1 MGSHGT
7 YLLSAMCINLKLSSS
22 LSMSKLTMQ
31 DLGVS
36 DAQAIFAAGG
46 GGGDGERD
54 EMGRERSEKS
64 TARGAE
70 RTGERAEAGGD
81 TSSCTH

>member
-1 MGSHGT
+1 MYTQLVDKTLMGNGGQIKRQNPMFTT
-7 YLLSAMCINLKLSSS
+7 YA
-22 LSMSKLTMQ
+22 TPGQ

-54 EMGRERSEKS
+54 VQMGRERSEKS
-64 TARGAE
+64 TA
-70 RTGERAEAGGD
+70 
-81 TSSCTH
+81 

>member
-1 MGSHGT
+1 
-7 YLLSAMCINLKLSSS
+7 
-22 LSMSKLTMQ
+22 MQ

-54 EMGRERSEKS
+54 VQMGRERSEKS
-64 TARGAE
+64 TA
-70 RTGERAEAGGD
+70 
-81 TSSCTH
+81 

>member
-1 MGSHGT
+1 MST
-7 YLLSAMCINLKLSSS
+7 CILLLSTAVRTCMC
-22 LSMSKLTMQ
+22 MRTPGQ

-54 EMGRERSEKS
+54 VHY
-64 TARGAE
+64 ALFN
-70 RTGERAEAGGD
+70 
-81 TSSCTH
+81 H